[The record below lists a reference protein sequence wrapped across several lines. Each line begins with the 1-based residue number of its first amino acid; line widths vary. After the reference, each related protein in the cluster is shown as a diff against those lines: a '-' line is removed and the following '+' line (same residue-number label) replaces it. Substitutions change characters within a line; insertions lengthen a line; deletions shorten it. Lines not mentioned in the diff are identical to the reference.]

1 MGLIR
6 ELILAPVA
14 PLRLTLWVTEKVAD
28 EADRQ
33 QHSQGAI
40 LSRLQAI
47 KVAEERGEISEREA
61 REQEGQIIAG
71 QMQGTGPRGEA
82 GGSTEKSEETHG

>member
-6 ELILAPVA
+6 ELVLAPAA

-33 QHSQGAI
+33 QNSQGAV

-47 KVAEERGEISEREA
+47 EAAAKRGEISEREA
-61 REQEGQIIAG
+61 REQEDQIIAG
-71 QMQGTGPRGEA
+71 QMQGTGPHGGVGAATDESEA
-82 GGSTEKSEETHG
+82 THG

>member
-1 MGLIR
+1 VGLIR
-6 ELILAPVA
+6 ELILAPAA

-33 QHSQGAI
+33 QYSQGAV

-47 KVAEERGEISEREA
+47 KAAEERGEISEGEA
-61 REQEGQIIAG
+61 REQEDQIIAG
-71 QMQGTGPRGEA
+71 QMQGTGRRGEA
-82 GGSTEKSEETHG
+82 GASTEEPEETHG